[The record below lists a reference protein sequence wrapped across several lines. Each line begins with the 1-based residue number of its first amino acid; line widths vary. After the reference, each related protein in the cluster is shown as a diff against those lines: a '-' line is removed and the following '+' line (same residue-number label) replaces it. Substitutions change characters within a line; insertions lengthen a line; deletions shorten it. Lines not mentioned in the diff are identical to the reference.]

1 MTSEWQRRG
10 WRFRISHAD
19 RGTQQVSD
27 EKWWQRIT
35 SPFGRTVWI
44 DSDLFPLILSR
55 DFVEAKMPLKKIKWW
70 AFVMFVSPQDSQVGI
85 LTREEIVLGGGA
97 LGSEEVVRVS

>member
-1 MTSEWQRRG
+1 M
-10 WRFRISHAD
+10 
-19 RGTQQVSD
+19 
-27 EKWWQRIT
+27 
-35 SPFGRTVWI
+35 WI

-70 AFVMFVSPQDSQVGI
+70 AFVMFVSPQQVGI